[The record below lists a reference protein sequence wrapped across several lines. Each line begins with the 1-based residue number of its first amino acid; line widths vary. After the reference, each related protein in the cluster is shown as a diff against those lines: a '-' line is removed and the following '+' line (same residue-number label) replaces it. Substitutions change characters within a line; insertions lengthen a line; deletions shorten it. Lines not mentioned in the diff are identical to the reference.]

1 MPLFKIWFFTIDNF
15 NNDDGNEDVS
25 EMPGS

>member
-1 MPLFKIWFFTIDNF
+1 MPLFKILFFTIDNF
-15 NNDDGNEDVS
+15 INDDGNEDVS